1 MEKGRIVKVNI
12 IIVGG
17 GTAGHINPGLAIAK
31 HVLSKHSKANI
42 LFIGTERGLEKDLVP
57 REGFKVKF
65 IKARGFNRKI
75 SLDIFFTIK
84 DMMDGYFQAG
94 KILKE
99 FKPEVAIGTGGY
111 VCLPVI
117 IAASRLKVPTII
129 HEANAFPGIANR
141 ILGRIADVVAISF
154 RETEK
159 FFRYSKKVIFTGNP
173 VRSEIIYA
181 SNQTTGS
188 LRERQI
194 ENEKPLVLVFG
205 GSRGAQKINE
215 AVIELIKSNNG
226 VLTYSLVLSTG
237 QSQYD
242 LVLRKLQ
249 ENGFDKEKLINI
261 EILPYLFEIAKD
273 MASASLIVARAGA
286 ISTSEITAMGIP
298 SILIPYPYATENHQE
313 FNARMLE
320 KQGAAI
326 VILEKDLTGH
336 LLNQQITSMVNN
348 KEQLSK
354 MAQNARKMGVID
366 AVEKIN
372 GVIEEL
378 RKK

>member
-1 MEKGRIVKVNI
+1 MNI

-31 HVLSKHSKANI
+31 HVLVKHSKANI

-57 REGFKVKF
+57 REGFKIEF
-65 IKARGFNRKI
+65 IKARGFKREI
-75 SLDIFFTIK
+75 SLDIFFTVK
-84 DMMDGYFQAG
+84 DMIDGYFQAG

-99 FKPEVAIGTGGY
+99 FKPEVVIGTGGY
-111 VCLPVI
+111 VCVPVI

-141 ILGRIADVVAISF
+141 ILGRIADIVAISF

-159 FFRYSKKVIFTGNP
+159 FFRHSKKVIFTGNP
-173 VRSEIIYA
+173 VRAEIIYA
-181 SNQTTGS
+181 SNETSG
-188 LRERQI
+188 LRRERLS
-194 ENEKPLVLVFG
+194 ENEKPSVLVFG

-226 VLTYSLVLSTG
+226 VLRYSLVLSTG

-242 LVLRKLQ
+242 LVLKKLQ

-273 MASASLIVARAGA
+273 MASADIIVARAGA

-298 SILIPYPYATENHQE
+298 SILIPYPFATENHQE
-313 FNARMLE
+313 FNARSLE

-326 VILEKDLTGH
+326 VILEKDLTGD
-336 LLNQQITSMVNN
+336 LLNQQITSLVNN

-354 MAQNARKMGVID
+354 MAKNARKMGVID
-366 AVEKIN
+366 AVEKIG